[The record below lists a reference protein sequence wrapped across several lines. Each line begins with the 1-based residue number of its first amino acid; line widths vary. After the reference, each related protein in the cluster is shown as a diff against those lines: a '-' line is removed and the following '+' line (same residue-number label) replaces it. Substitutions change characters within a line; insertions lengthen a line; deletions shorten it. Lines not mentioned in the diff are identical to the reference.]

1 MEELIMTTAAN
12 LPLPP
17 RRPEEPHP
25 LRTIREIREA
35 LPEHQLEHFDAELA
49 DTDIDALPAML
60 HRWATLG
67 NDGFIQRLLSTPFE
81 GLEFGQRSYDDAA
94 DGK

>member
-1 MEELIMTTAAN
+1 MSTAPN

-17 RRPEEPHP
+17 RRPQESQPQSHP

-35 LPEHQLEHFDAELA
+35 LPEHQLGHFNAELA
-49 DTDIDALPAML
+49 DTDIDALPDML

-67 NDGFIQRLLSTPFE
+67 SDGFLERLAEAPFE
-81 GLEFGQRSYDDAA
+81 GLKFGQRFYDDAA
-94 DGK
+94 DGE

>member
-1 MEELIMTTAAN
+1 MSTAPN

-17 RRPEEPHP
+17 RRPEESSRTHP

-35 LPEHQLEHFDAELA
+35 LPENQRGHFDAELA
-49 DTDIDALPAML
+49 DTDIDVLPDVL

-67 NDGFIQRLLSTPFE
+67 SDGFLERLAAVPFE

-94 DGK
+94 AGE

>member
-1 MEELIMTTAAN
+1 MSTAPN

-17 RRPEEPHP
+17 RRPEESHPQSHP
-25 LRTIREIREA
+25 LRTIREIRES
-35 LPEHQLEHFDAELA
+35 LPQHQLGHFDAELA
-49 DTDIDALPAML
+49 DTDIDALPDML

-67 NDGFIQRLLSTPFE
+67 SDGFLERLTAAPFE

-94 DGK
+94 DGE

>member
-1 MEELIMTTAAN
+1 MSTAPN

-17 RRPEEPHP
+17 RRPEESHPQSHP
-25 LRTIREIREA
+25 LRTIREIRES
-35 LPEHQLEHFDAELA
+35 LPEHQLGHFDAELA
-49 DTDIDALPAML
+49 DTDIDALPDML

-67 NDGFIQRLLSTPFE
+67 GDGFLERLTAAPFE

-94 DGK
+94 DGE